1 MSGKL
6 YRAVPQAAS
15 GEKSVNEMDQENELI
30 ELTGTVDSVIYKNEE
45 NAYTVLRLV
54 DENGELVTVVGCF
67 PYAAAGESMIISGCW
82 TTHSVHGRQFKAE
95 YAQRL
100 LPTTASAIYD
110 YLAGG
115 AVRGIGP
122 ATALLIVN
130 RFGDK
135 SLDVLENAPDRLA
148 QIRGISPQKAAQ
160 FSETFRRQTGM
171 RRLMEFICSF
181 GLRPVLA
188 IRLYRYYGDSAMKII
203 RDNPYILA
211 APHIGG
217 SFAEAD
223 DMALELGVELKSE
236 NRIAAAAIFELEYNA
251 GNGHCFIPREKLAA
265 VTAQLIGVEPE
276 SIGPVLEDMIAD
288 GRIRF
293 EEIAGCEACYLP
305 RLYEAECFTAER
317 IAALAQGKYAG
328 RMDFSAL
335 LDSLENK
342 QGIRYAP
349 LQRQTLQLALENQ
362 LVVITGGPGTGKTTS
377 IRAILALY
385 DRLGLKTLLAA
396 PTGRAAKRMTEL
408 TGCEATTIHRLLGAK
423 FGDDEESVVFTK
435 NAQDPLDCDAVIL
448 DECSMVDV
456 VLMSALLEAMPGDAR
471 LVLVGDA
478 DQLPSVGPGDVFSA
492 ILRSEVVPAVR
503 LTEIFRQDGTSM
515 IVRNAH
521 MINRGE
527 HPDFSRNEGGFFR
540 LRRLQAGTTVETIT
554 ELCSVRLPQKMK
566 IPSEDIQV
574 LSPTRKGELGTVNLN
589 RHLQAALNPPDEKK
603 KEKQFG
609 DSVFREGDR
618 VMQIRN
624 NYDIPWRI
632 EDNSSAG
639 SGIFN
644 GDIGVILSM
653 DPEQEN
659 LTVDFDGRIAVY
671 SFDQL
676 LELEHA
682 WAMTVHKAQGSEY
695 RAVILSLC
703 STSQMLQT
711 RDILY
716 TAVTRAKELLILVGD
731 EQLAHQMIDNARQ
744 SRRYNALRVRIRK
757 NSGL

>member
-1 MSGKL
+1 
-6 YRAVPQAAS
+6 
-15 GEKSVNEMDQENELI
+15 MDQENELI
-30 ELTGTVDSVIYKNEE
+30 ELTGTVDSIIYKNEE

-67 PYAAAGESMIISGCW
+67 PYAAAGESMILSGAW

-110 YLAGG
+110 YLASG

-130 RFGDK
+130 RFGEK
-135 SLDVLENAPDRLA
+135 SLEVLENAPDKLA
-148 QIRGISPQKAAQ
+148 AIRGISPQKAAQ

-188 IRLYRYYGDSAMKII
+188 IRLYRFYGDSAMKVV
-203 RDNPYILA
+203 RDDPYIIA
-211 APHIGG
+211 ASHIGG

-223 DMALELGVELKSE
+223 EMALELGVELNSE
-236 NRIAAAAIFELEYNA
+236 NRVAAAAVFELEYNA
-251 GNGHCFIPREKLAA
+251 GNGHCFIPRQKLAA
-265 VTAQLIGVEPE
+265 ITAQLIGVEIE
-276 SIGPVLEDMIAD
+276 RVDDVIAEMIGA
-288 GRIRF
+288 GKIRF
-293 EEIAGCEACYLP
+293 EQIAGCDACYLP
-305 RLYEAECFTAER
+305 NLYDAECYTAQR
-317 IAALAQGKYAG
+317 IAALAQGRYAS
-328 RMDFSAL
+328 RMDFTQLLSAL
-335 LDSLENK
+335 ERK
-342 QGIRYAP
+342 QGIQYAP

-385 DRLGLKTLLAA
+385 EKLGLRTLLAA
-396 PTGRAAKRMTEL
+396 PTGRAAKRMEEL
-408 TGCEATTIHRLLGAK
+408 TGCEAATIHRLLGAK
-423 FGDDEESVVFTK
+423 FAEDEESVVFSK
-435 NAQDPLDCDAVIL
+435 NAREPLECDAIIL

-456 VLMSALLEAMPGDAR
+456 VLMSALLEAMPSDAR

-492 ILRSEVVPAVR
+492 ILRSEAVPAVR
-503 LTEIFRQDGTSM
+503 LTEIFRQNSSSR

-521 MINRGE
+521 MINHGE
-527 HPDFSRNEGGFFR
+527 HPDLSLNEGGFFR
-540 LRRLQAGTTVETIT
+540 LRRLQAASTVETVT
-554 ELCSVRLPQKMK
+554 ELCSVRLPQKMQ
-566 IPSEDIQV
+566 IPASEIQV

-589 RHLQAALNPPDEKK
+589 RNLQAALNPPDEKK

-609 DSVFREGDR
+609 SVVFREGDR

-624 NYDIPWRI
+624 NYDIPWHSA
-632 EDNSSAG
+632 DNSAAG
-639 SGIFN
+639 SGIYN
-644 GDIGVILSM
+644 GDIGMILQI
-653 DPEQEN
+653 DGEQEN

-695 RAVILSLC
+695 RAVILTLC
-703 STSQMLQT
+703 STSPMLMS

-731 EQLAHQMIDNARQ
+731 EKLAYQMIDNERQ
-744 SRRYNALRVRIRK
+744 SRRYNALRVRIRRA
-757 NSGL
+757 SGLI